1 MGRESIGNIKSNYKH
16 EARCNNEYQED
27 KKDALHLLFLDFIL
41 LLQIYAMMRGIMQA
55 ANPPTTSR
63 IPEQLMTHLPLMW
76 FSLAFIAG
84 IILASLLSLP
94 VWAWVAFSIIFLAL
108 AFATRNFQKPFS
120 FQSLSFSLHP
130 FPFILLCALCMGA
143 VRYQLSI
150 PKFDAFH
157 IAFYNDRDY
166 DLLITGTVIE
176 PPDYRDNYTNLRL
189 SVSAVDTG
197 DGDLEAS
204 GLLLVRVSN
213 NQTFHYGDRL
223 RLRGKLQTP
232 PENEEFSYRDYLA
245 SQHIHS
251 YMSSAE
257 VTVLPDRGGNP
268 ISSALYALRD
278 ESLDNIYRMFP
289 DPESSLLA
297 GILLGVD
304 TGLTRELQQAFKNT
318 GTAHIIAISGFN
330 ISIIAGIFFAFFSRF
345 LGERRGAVV
354 AILGI
359 ALYTFVV
366 GADAAVV
373 RAAIMGSLALF
384 AKQIGRRQ
392 FALNTLLAVAFL
404 MTVVNPL
411 FVWDVGF
418 QLSFFATL
426 GLILYADPFSQFA
439 DRIIRQI
446 FPASTAERLVELFSE
461 LVLLTL
467 AAQLTTIP
475 IMAYHFQRI
484 SLVSFIANPFIL
496 PAQPAVMILGGL
508 AVLLSLVWFP
518 LGQLMAWIVW
528 PFVVY
533 TIRMVE
539 LFDRVPHGT
548 LFLGKLS
555 IWFVILFYAALLFVT
570 FGGSQLKAWTH
581 SLRRDQFKVP
591 AGSGIIVL
599 ALGLLLIWR
608 VAVSIPDRLL
618 HVTFLDVGSADAVLI
633 ETPSGKFILVNGGPS
648 VTTLSDELGRR
659 VPTFNRK
666 LDWLVVA
673 ATEEDQVAAL
683 PRVIERYPPDDVLW
697 SGNVEGSFSARV
709 LADFLTLQDIPV
721 TIAEP
726 EQVLDLGNGATLQVL
741 AVGPRG
747 SVLLLEYKNFRGLLP
762 IGMSFEA
769 MDELRN
775 GASIGPVS
783 VLSLAD
789 SGYAPS
795 NPPEWIN
802 NLNPE
807 LILLSVEA
815 GDKDGMPDAEV
826 LETIKDY
833 SLLRTDESGWV
844 EISTNGEQMWVN
856 VERK

>member
-1 MGRESIGNIKSNYKH
+1 
-16 EARCNNEYQED
+16 
-27 KKDALHLLFLDFIL
+27 
-41 LLQIYAMMRGIMQA
+41 
-55 ANPPTTSR
+55 
-63 IPEQLMTHLPLMW
+63 MTHLPLMW
-76 FSLAFIAG
+76 FSLAFLAG
-84 IILASLLSLP
+84 ILLAKLMSLP
-94 VWAWVAFSIIFLAL
+94 IWVWLAFSAIFLFL
-108 AFATRNFQKPFS
+108 TFITRISQRRLS
-120 FQSLSFSLHP
+120 FQSLSITFHP
-130 FPFILLCALCMGA
+130 FAFILLLALCLGA

-166 DLLITGTVIE
+166 DLLITGYLVE

-189 SVSAVDTG
+189 WVTAVDTG
-197 DGDLEAS
+197 DGDLDAS

-213 NQTFHYGDRL
+213 NQTFQYGDIL
-223 RLRGKLQTP
+223 RLRGKLETP

-245 SQHIHS
+245 AQHIHS

-257 VTVLPDRGGNP
+257 VTVLPGNGGNP
-268 ISSALYALRD
+268 ISSALYAIK
-278 ESLDNIYRMFP
+278 EKSFNNIYRLFP

-330 ISIIAGIFFAFFSRF
+330 ISIIAGIFFAFSSRF
-345 LGERRGAVV
+345 FGERRGAVA
-354 AILGI
+354 AIIGI

-384 AKQIGRRQ
+384 AKQVGRRQ
-392 FALNTLLAVAFL
+392 FALNTLLAVAL
-404 MTVVNPL
+404 VMTLWNPL
-411 FVWDVGF
+411 LVWDVGF

-439 DRIIRQI
+439 DRIIRRY
-446 FPASTAERLVELFSE
+446 FPASTAERFVELFSE
-461 LVLLTL
+461 FVLLTL

-518 LGQLMAWIVW
+518 LGQLMAWVAW

-539 LFDRVPHGT
+539 IFDRVPHGT
-548 LFLGKLS
+548 LFLGKFS
-555 IWFVILFYAALLFVT
+555 IWFVILFYAVLLFVT
-570 FGGSQLKAWTH
+570 FGGSR
-581 SLRRDQFKVP
+581 LRDWFQFAQRDQIKVP
-591 AGSGIIVL
+591 TGSGIIVL

-618 HVTFLDVGSADAVLI
+618 HVTFFDVGSADAVLI

-659 VPTFNRK
+659 VPAFNRK
-666 LDWLVVA
+666 LDWLIVA

-683 PRVIERYPPDDVLW
+683 PRVLERYPPDAVLW
-697 SGNVEGSFSARV
+697 SGNEQGSFSARV
-709 LADFLTLQDIPV
+709 LDDFLALQDIPL
-721 TIAEP
+721 TTAEP
-726 EQVLDLGNGATLQVL
+726 EQVLDLGDDATLRVL
-741 AVGPRG
+741 ASGPRG
-747 SVLLLEYKNFRGLLP
+747 SILLLEYQNFRGLLP

-769 MDELRN
+769 MDELRD
-775 GASIGPVS
+775 GASVGPVS
-783 VLSLAD
+783 VLVLAD

-795 NPPEWIN
+795 NPPEWIT

-815 GDKDGMPDAEV
+815 GDRDGLPDAET

-856 VERK
+856 VEHQ